1 MSDELPMTPEP
12 VTRILLDQWQ
22 QGGHDARDALITKL
36 HPQLSLIAS
45 VRLRTERDS
54 SLSTGDLVNE
64 TVLRLI
70 QVERLE
76 LKDRGHLLA
85 LASHMMRH
93 LLIDRA
99 RLKSSDKRHH
109 QKVELC
115 TNVEGEQSFELH
127 SLNSALIRLAVI
139 DTGLMEL
146 VEMRYFGG
154 MTIPE
159 ISQVLGVSEATTKR
173 RWQTAR
179 AWLTDALT
187 HPIEND

>member
-1 MSDELPMTPEP
+1 MYS
-12 VTRILLDQWQ
+12 TRTLLDDWQ
-22 QGGHDARDALITKL
+22 NGGASARDFLLTQL
-36 HPQLSLIAS
+36 YPQLSVIAS
-45 VRLRTERDS
+45 ARLRSERDS

-70 QVERLE
+70 QVEELE

-99 RLKSSDKRHH
+99 RLKLTDKRHH

-115 TNVEGEQSFELH
+115 TNVEGEQSFELI
-127 SLNSALIRLAVI
+127 SLNSALIRLAAI
-139 DTGLMEL
+139 DVSLMEL

-159 ISQVLGVSEATTKR
+159 ISQVMGVSEATTKR